1 MTRTAPA
8 YQALGGLS
16 LALLCSPLG
25 EHLSK
30 WSQASTNPVATHA
43 ETTTAGPAG
52 PSEHAS
58 VRKPATRAEEESLL
72 TSDGLFA
79 GSDHVPSVAVS
90 AEGLGD
96 HAAESGGSIRVAL
109 AGSSHSS
116 GATSAAADGPGSFAP
131 AFPALPSAPGT
142 PEIEPA
148 VTALF
153 EPTSV
158 EPIVTAGAPDA
169 ETLPDAV
176 VPHAGTAPAHPDD
189 PQATP
194 EGPATSAP
202 FKRGG
207 HTPDKPEGRAAAPL
221 PGNVPVS
228 SGPPAGGPSLPHD
241 DGLRAPFERPGD
253 APVTGQTPGGP
264 LDDPLPWQPPVIPP
278 GPLTWP
284 PMNPTLP
291 LFDPSPVLDRIAN
304 PPTGPDDTLDDV
316 LPNDLVVV
324 AAVPEPSSLA
334 LLALAALGLAGIGRT
349 RRSS

>member
-1 MTRTAPA
+1 MKRTAPA

-16 LALLCSPLG
+16 LALVCSPLG

-43 ETTTAGPAG
+43 ETTAAGPAG

-96 HAAESGGSIRVAL
+96 HAAESGGGIRVAL

-116 GATSAAADGPGSFAP
+116 GATSAAADGPDSFAP
-131 AFPALPSAPGT
+131 SFPALPPAPGGT

-176 VPHAGTAPAHPDD
+176 VPHAGSRPAHPYE
-189 PQATP
+189 PQAAP
-194 EGPATSAP
+194 EGPASSTP
-202 FKRGG
+202 FKRGGG
-207 HTPDKPEGRAAAPL
+207 HTPDKPEGRADAPL
-221 PGNVPVS
+221 PGNGPVS
-228 SGPPAGGPSLPHD
+228 STPPADGPRTPNPSPTE
-241 DGLRAPFERPGD
+241 FPGHS
-253 APVTGQTPGGP
+253 PNPGPTPGGP
-264 LDDPLPWQPPVIPP
+264 NDWLPPVNPP

-284 PMNPTLP
+284 QDPLVPLLPDPPDDIANLP
-291 LFDPSPVLDRIAN
+291 L
-304 PPTGPDDTLDDV
+304 GPDDPLDAG

-324 AAVPEPSSLA
+324 AAVPEPSGLA
-334 LLALAALGLAGIGRT
+334 LLAIAALGLAGIGRT